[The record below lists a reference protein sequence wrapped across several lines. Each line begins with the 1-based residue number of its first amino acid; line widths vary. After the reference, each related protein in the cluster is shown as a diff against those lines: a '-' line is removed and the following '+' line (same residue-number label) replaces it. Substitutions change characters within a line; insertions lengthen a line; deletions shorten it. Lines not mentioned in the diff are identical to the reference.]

1 MPQWEKGQSGNPAG
15 RPVGSKN
22 AQTDLREALE
32 AHGKAILDQLVEKA
46 KAGDQTTARFLLKR
60 LLPGA
65 RSAPIQVPIQLE
77 GTAVEQAEQVKNALA
92 ESRLTLEEAQALL
105 AAIHSVELTR
115 EAAEISERVGKLEE
129 MLNIKGHVQ
138 EALRPARESRKN
150 LRDRVEAVT
159 AAAPDPDEDPDDETG
174 FGEFVKEL
182 VAEIKLQPAAI
193 ADAAFDHLRKMDFE
207 GATMAVVREQPENA
221 WDASIIAFLRRTAE
235 VLPGVAETIGER
247 YLVDWEP
254 PNNTPAA
261 DASPAPK
268 PNVADGLPAANAEG
282 SQTQH

>member
-92 ESRLTLEEAQALL
+92 ESRLTLEEAQGLL

-115 EAAEISERVGKLEE
+115 ETAEISERVGKLEE

-150 LRDRVEAVT
+150 LRARVEAVE
-159 AAAPDPDEDPDDETG
+159 AAMPDPDEDPDESAFDG
-174 FGEFVKEL
+174 FMKEL
-182 VAEIKLQPAAI
+182 VAEIKLQPATI

-207 GATMAVVREQPENA
+207 VAMTAVFQENPENA
-221 WDASIIAFLRRTAE
+221 SDASMIATLRRTAE
-235 VLPGVAETIGER
+235 VLPEVAKTMGER
-247 YLVDWEP
+247 CLVDWET
-254 PNNTPAA
+254 PNNTPTA

-268 PNVADGLPAANAEG
+268 PNVADGVSVGNAEG